1 MKKNN
6 NIKVSVIIPIYNS
19 EKYLN
24 RTIDSIIKQTLK
36 DIEIILVDDCSTDS
50 SAKICDNYKDKYN
63 NIKVIHKEK
72 NEGLGMA
79 RNTGLEY
86 VTGEFVAFI
95 DSDDYIDQQMYE
107 KLYEDAKEYS
117 ADITFAGMKI
127 INPSGNE
134 RGRIITPFNEKVIK
148 GEDIIKKVL
157 YNMLYVQTQKN
168 KCFMGMSVC
177 KAIYKKRIFDDNN
190 IKFVSERE
198 FISEDYIFHL
208 DFIPKCNII
217 AFNDTVYY
225 YYCDNE
231 NQSLTRSYKP
241 DKFKLNKSL
250 RNELIK
256 RVKKIG
262 IYDDVRKGIDD
273 LFVGSVRGCIKQEER
288 CKSRKEAI
296 CNIKKIMDDDEL
308 QECLSNYKSNNIKQL
323 LIDKCL
329 KYHLKLI
336 SYYIVKIYRF
346 IENR

>member
-1 MKKNN
+1 MK

-24 RTIDSIIKQTLK
+24 RAIESIINQTLK
-36 DIEIILVDDCSTDS
+36 DIEIILVDDCSTDNS
-50 SAKICDNYKDKYN
+50 LEICREYEMKHD

-79 RNTGLEY
+79 RNTGLKY
-86 VTGEFVAFI
+86 TNSEFVAFI
-95 DSDDYIDQQMYE
+95 DSDDYIDLQMYE
-107 KLYEDAKEYS
+107 KLYENAKEYN
-117 ADITFAGMKI
+117 ADVVFAGMKI

-134 RGRIITPFNEKVIK
+134 RGRIITPFNENILK
-148 GEDIIKKVL
+148 GEDVIRKVL
-157 YNMLYVQTQKN
+157 YNMLYVKQQKN

-208 DFIPKCNII
+208 EFIPKCNII
-217 AFNDTVYY
+217 GFDDTVFY

-250 RNELIK
+250 RNKLIK
-256 RVKKIG
+256 CVKEIG
-262 IYDDVRKGIDD
+262 IYDDVKKGIDD
-273 LFVGSVRGCIKQEER
+273 LFVGSIRGCIKQEER
-288 CKSRKEAI
+288 CKSKKEAI
-296 CNIKKIMDDDEL
+296 YNIKKIMDDEEL
-308 QECLSNYKSNNIKQL
+308 QECLSTYKSNNIKQL

-329 KYHLKLI
+329 RYHLKLI

-346 IENR
+346 FENR